1 MATLKK
7 ATVEFDKN
15 KSNGSVC
22 IKFWTE
28 LLECHDRLALT
39 GRFKEEVELV
49 LARDGYSWSRL
60 FKVTGVPIY
69 NSGHQWL
76 EFELELLRGHKPA
89 EWSEEHYK
97 DQITRQVRY
106 LCQFVKYQVD
116 SIEETF
122 LQDRLPE
129 VSETIPF
136 AKV

>member
-15 KSNGSVC
+15 KSNGIVY

-28 LLECHDRLALT
+28 LLECQDRLALT
-39 GRFKEEVELV
+39 GRFKEEVEPV
-49 LARDGYSWSRL
+49 LAKDGYSWSRL

-69 NSGHQWL
+69 NSGHKWL
-76 EFELELLRGHKPA
+76 EFELKLLRGHKPA

-97 DQITRQVRY
+97 DQITRQVRH

-122 LQDRLPE
+122 LQDKLPE

-136 AKV
+136 AEV